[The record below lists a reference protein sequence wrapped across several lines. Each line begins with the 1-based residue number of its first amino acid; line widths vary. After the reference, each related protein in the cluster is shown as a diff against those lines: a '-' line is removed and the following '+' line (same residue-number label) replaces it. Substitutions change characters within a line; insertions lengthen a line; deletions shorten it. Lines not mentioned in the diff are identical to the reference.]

1 MQDNLA
7 RQKGRGMLSEEKPV
21 KKSGFYD
28 PHREKQNLFAERMKG
43 HASPAMLAAI
53 KSCHSQVVKVFSED
67 ESRSKVVSVETCG
80 NRFCPYCQ
88 ARKARREADL
98 IAYVM
103 GHAKNRGL
111 KAIFLTLTIPNVS
124 GTEASSAVDKLN
136 KALKRLLARKA
147 FKRVVKGAIRKIEM
161 TYNEDTGLF
170 HPHVHL
176 VLFVARSYFRSKFYL
191 HTEQFA
197 DLWAKSMRL
206 DQVVVHVEAADKA
219 EKELAKYAAKSSSYL
234 SSQRVFD
241 VFYQVLKGRQLITF
255 SGVCKGAVKDYK
267 ADVVA
272 TDEVEQEKGIQAMGC
287 NRDSDNDNHSG
298 KVQFTKIKTTIWNPI
313 TECYDTETREMTP
326 FERRQ
331 FNSDNSRRFGR
342 YWSKKLKRKRHK
354 LV

>member
-7 RQKGRGMLSEEKPV
+7 RQKGREMVPKEKSV
-21 KKSGFYD
+21 TRSGFYD
-28 PHREKQNLFAERMKG
+28 PHREKQNLFVERMKG
-43 HASPAMLAAI
+43 HASPAMQSAI
-53 KSCHSQVVKVFSED
+53 RSCHSQVVKISSED
-67 ESRSKVVSVETCG
+67 GSRSKTVSVETCG

-88 ARKARREADL
+88 ARKARRDSDS
-98 IAYVM
+98 ISYVM
-103 GHAKNRGL
+103 NHAKSRGL

-124 GTEASSAVDKLN
+124 GAEASSAVDKLN
-136 KALKRLLARKA
+136 KALKRLLARQA

-161 TYNEDTGLF
+161 TYNSDTGLF

-176 VLFVARSYFRSKFYL
+176 VLFVAKSYFRSKFYL

-267 ADVVA
+267 SDTVAADEGVNLMTA
-272 TDEVEQEKGIQAMGC
+272 
-287 NRDSDNDNHSG
+287 NSDNDNRSS
-298 KVQFTKIKTTIWNPI
+298 KPFTKIATRFWNPV
-313 TECYDTETREMTP
+313 TNKYDEETREMTP
-326 FERRQ
+326 FEKKM
-331 FNSDNSRRFGR
+331 FNSDESGRFGR
-342 YWSKKLKRKRHK
+342 YLGKKLKKK
-354 LV
+354 KA